1 MSYSI
6 KIKKKKMAPKK
17 EKDVF
22 VTKKIKGSIVLSPNP
37 ANCSIGLEASS
48 AKTEQVP
55 SEE

>member
-6 KIKKKKMAPKK
+6 KIKKEKMAPKK
-17 EKDVF
+17 ERDVF
-22 VTKKIKGSIVLSPNP
+22 VTKKIKGSIVINP
-37 ANCSIGLEASS
+37 TPALSIGLEASS